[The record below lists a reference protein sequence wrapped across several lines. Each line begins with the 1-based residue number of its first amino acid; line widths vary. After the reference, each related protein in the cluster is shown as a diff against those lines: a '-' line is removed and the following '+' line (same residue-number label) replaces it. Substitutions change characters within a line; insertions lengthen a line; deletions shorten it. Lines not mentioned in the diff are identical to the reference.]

1 MNGLAEDES
10 CWFRPPKSVQEED
23 SLLVQSNLKSTQYKE
38 KWTVEV
44 FRTWQAACEQKFC
57 IPDPGSV
64 FKDYYLHRVQSFEEK
79 LEDLASLS
87 LNYWLTKFV
96 HEIANK
102 NKIVKSARGMSSE
115 LKKNELAV

>member
-1 MNGLAEDES
+1 M
-10 CWFRPPKSVQEED
+10 QED
-23 SLLVQSNLKSTQYKE
+23 SLFVQSNLKSTQYNV

-44 FRTWQAACEQKFC
+44 FRTWQAACEQKFS
-57 IPDPGSV
+57 ILDLETM
-64 FKDYYLHRVQSFEEK
+64 FKDYYLHRQKK

-96 HEIANK
+96 QDIVNK
-102 NKIVKSARGMSSE
+102 NKTVNSALGMFTE